1 MYSNLTLSDKR
12 AISLFFFSMLHF
24 AKSSVSLQFNLSLQ
38 QMEQKQSL
46 LGMTLAEITESVT
59 ELNLPKFTA
68 RQIADWVYL
77 KRVKSI
83 DEMTNISLKNREIL
97 AGTFDIGRSE
107 PLDVKT
113 SVDGTQK
120 MLFRTASGK
129 FIETV
134 TIPEDDRLTICV
146 SSQVGC
152 RMNCDFCM
160 TGKQGFHDNLTAT
173 EILNQVYS
181 VPDSG
186 AITNLVFMG
195 MGEPLDNYKQV
206 KKASELLMAD
216 YGLAWSPKRITLSSI
231 GLTSNLKRFLDESK
245 CHLAISLHN
254 PIPEQRLA
262 IMPIEKSAPVTS
274 VIEMLRDYDWSHQRR
289 LSFEYIMFDGVNDS
303 LLYARELAKL
313 LAGLDCRINL
323 IRFHVIPMSKLRPS
337 TEENMIKFRDFLTA
351 KGFISTIRASRGEDI
366 FAACGMLSTA
376 KIGEKS

>member
-1 MYSNLTLSDKR
+1 ML
-12 AISLFFFSMLHF
+12 LFYFAMLHF
-24 AKSSVSLQFNLSLQ
+24 GKYSVSLHHQLQLQ
-38 QMEQKQSL
+38 QMEQKQTL
-46 LGMTLAEITESVT
+46 LGMTLAEIIESVA

-68 RQIADWVYL
+68 KQIADWIYL

-97 AGTFDIGRSE
+97 AEKYDIGRSE

-113 SVDGTQK
+113 SVDGTRK
-120 MLFRTASGK
+120 MLFRTAGGK

-134 TIPEDDRLTICV
+134 TIPEEDRLTICV

-160 TGKQGFHDNLTAT
+160 TGKQGFHDNLTAG

-181 VPDSG
+181 VPDSEQ
-186 AITNLVFMG
+186 ITNLVFMG

-231 GLTSNLKRFLDESK
+231 GLASNLKRFLEESK

-262 IMPIEKSAPVTS
+262 IMPIEKSAPITS
-274 VIEMLRDYDWSHQRR
+274 VIEMLRNYDWSHQRR

-303 LLYARELAKL
+303 LLYARELIKL

-323 IRFHVIPMSKLRPS
+323 IRFHVIPMSNLRPS
-337 TEENMIKFRDFLTA
+337 TNENMVKFRDFLTA

-376 KIGEKS
+376 KIGETK

>member
-1 MYSNLTLSDKR
+1 MNANLNLSDKR

-24 AKSSVSLQFNLSLQ
+24 AKSSVSLQLNLSLQ

-83 DEMTNISLKNREIL
+83 DEMTNISLKNREML
-97 AGTFDIGRSE
+97 AGAFDIGRSE

-113 SVDGTQK
+113 SGDGTQK

>member
-1 MYSNLTLSDKR
+1 
-12 AISLFFFSMLHF
+12 
-24 AKSSVSLQFNLSLQ
+24 
-38 QMEQKQSL
+38 MEQKQTL
-46 LGMTLAEITESVT
+46 LGMTLAEITESVL

-68 RQIADWVYL
+68 RQIADWVYV

-83 DEMTNISLKNREIL
+83 DEMSNISLKNREIL
-97 AGTFDIGRSE
+97 NESFDVGRSA

-113 SVDGTQK
+113 SADGTMK
-120 MLFRTASGK
+120 MLFRTDSGK

-134 TIPEDDRLTICV
+134 TIPEFDRLTICV

-160 TGKQGFHDNLTAT
+160 TGKQGFSDNLTAA

-181 VPDSG
+181 VPDSA
-186 AITNLVFMG
+186 AISNLVFMG
-195 MGEPLDNYKQV
+195 MGEPLDNYKNV
-206 KKASELLMAD
+206 KKATELLMAD
-216 YGLAWSPKRITLSSI
+216 YGLAWSPRRITLSTI
-231 GLTSNLKRFLDESK
+231 GLKSNLKRFLDESK
-245 CHLAISLHN
+245 CHLAVSLHN
-254 PIPEQRLA
+254 PIPEQRLE
-262 IMPIEKSAPVTS
+262 IMPIEKSAPVAS
-274 VIEMLRDYDWSHQRR
+274 VIEMLREYDWSHQRR

-303 LLYARELAKL
+303 LLYARELTKL

-323 IRFHVIPMSKLRPS
+323 IRFHVIPMSNLKPS

-376 KIGEKS
+376 KIGEKEKTTVKSGE